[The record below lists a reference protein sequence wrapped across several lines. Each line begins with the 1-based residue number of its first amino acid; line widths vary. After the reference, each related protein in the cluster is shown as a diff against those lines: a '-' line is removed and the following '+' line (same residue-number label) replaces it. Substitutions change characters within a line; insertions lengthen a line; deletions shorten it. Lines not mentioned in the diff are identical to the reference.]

1 MQNQKYGPDL
11 NPDSNPALNAE
22 IDSKAISGSN
32 LKPYSTR
39 LDSGMNQELNAGPN
53 TELNLRAVTGSN
65 PESYSGLKLGSS
77 LKSAEGISPGGHAAL
92 NLGLHLKPISGSDFQ
107 PNLGPNSESLLKFNS
122 GIDSKICSEI
132 GFDCGDRPQLLALAG
147 VERLYC
153 RGAWSEALQAGETL
167 QAQLRL
173 DASNPLRLRLEL
185 LIGHT
190 LLYGLGKRSAAE
202 RHYLEVQTHSGDP
215 LLLAIAAQ
223 GLQRCG
229 GLGADPPA
237 EPLQPTDAPPSCT
250 SLRRE
255 RIGLR
260 GSAFPPQAALASA
273 PDIGTGTGAGAGEE
287 PWAATI
293 LSVAAGLELL
303 GPGAIAPAADPGS
316 HAKPW
321 LKRSSGEDLA
331 AVSAESANTAAK
343 NIAVASNAFSNDA
356 VAKNA
361 FANNALAE
369 NALASNAVAKN
380 ALASNADV
388 NNAIALNAAANSEVP
403 DIGIAGN
410 TFAGSA
416 IANGALASDAGGG
429 EPSPVPWQGARLA
442 NQPSSPGSPAAPLPP
457 WRSTPGSAQLS
468 APRAAIEKAATER
481 AALCGAAT
489 GKDPDDGPVAGPAPE
504 VNAAEMAELAK
515 GLLLLVLD

>member
-1 MQNQKYGPDL
+1 
-11 NPDSNPALNAE
+11 
-22 IDSKAISGSN
+22 
-32 LKPYSTR
+32 
-39 LDSGMNQELNAGPN
+39 
-53 TELNLRAVTGSN
+53 
-65 PESYSGLKLGSS
+65 
-77 LKSAEGISPGGHAAL
+77 
-92 NLGLHLKPISGSDFQ
+92 
-107 PNLGPNSESLLKFNS
+107 
-122 GIDSKICSEI
+122 
-132 GFDCGDRPQLLALAG
+132 
-147 VERLYC
+147 
-153 RGAWSEALQAGETL
+153 
-167 QAQLRL
+167 
-173 DASNPLRLRLEL
+173 
-185 LIGHT
+185 
-190 LLYGLGKRSAAE
+190 
-202 RHYLEVQTHSGDP
+202 
-215 LLLAIAAQ
+215 
-223 GLQRCG
+223 
-229 GLGADPPA
+229 
-237 EPLQPTDAPPSCT
+237 
-250 SLRRE
+250 
-255 RIGLR
+255 
-260 GSAFPPQAALASA
+260 
-273 PDIGTGTGAGAGEE
+273 
-287 PWAATI
+287 

-343 NIAVASNAFSNDA
+343 NIAAVSNAFSNDA

-369 NALASNAVAKN
+369 NALASNA
-380 ALASNADV
+380 DV
-388 NNAIALNAAANSEVP
+388 NNAIALNAAANSAVP

-416 IANGALASDAGGG
+416 IAKGALASDAGGG
-429 EPSPVPWQGARLA
+429 EPSPIPWQGARLA